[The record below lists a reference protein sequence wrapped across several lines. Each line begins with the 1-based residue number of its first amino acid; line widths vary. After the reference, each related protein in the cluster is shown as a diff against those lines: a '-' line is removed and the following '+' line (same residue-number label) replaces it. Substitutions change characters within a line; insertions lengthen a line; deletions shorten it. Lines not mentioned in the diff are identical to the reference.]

1 MWRMTDG
8 IKRRVWFEWAAS
20 AYLCASALSF
30 PPTSSPRHSVT
41 SPPASSTSGTFAP
54 AGRQTASADTL
65 SPRGGP
71 WDQQSGGRNSY
82 QSSVRSPMVDAFQ
95 SAPSPMIGG
104 PAGAGR
110 DRRDSGRM
118 QGIEEEENAS
128 QLGGAEARI
137 LIYSSKLHNPG
148 GKSSFVGL

>member
-1 MWRMTDG
+1 
-8 IKRRVWFEWAAS
+8 
-20 AYLCASALSF
+20 
-30 PPTSSPRHSVT
+30 
-41 SPPASSTSGTFAP
+41 
-54 AGRQTASADTL
+54 
-65 SPRGGP
+65 
-71 WDQQSGGRNSY
+71 
-82 QSSVRSPMVDAFQ
+82 MVDAFQ

-104 PAGAGR
+104 PA

>member
-8 IKRRVWFEWAAS
+8 VKRKVWFEWAAS

-30 PPTSSPRHSVT
+30 PPSSSPRHSAA
-41 SPPASSTSGTFAP
+41 SPPASSTSGSFAP
-54 AGRQTASADTL
+54 ASRQDTL
-65 SPRGGP
+65 SPRGGA
-71 WDQQSGGRNSY
+71 WDHQRNSY
-82 QSSVRSPMVDAFQ
+82 ASSSQRGSASPMVDAFQ

-104 PAGAGR
+104 GGGPHG

-118 QGIEEEENAS
+118 QGIEEEEGGS
-128 QLGGAEARI
+128 GGAAQGEQRI
-137 LIYSSKLHNPG
+137 LISMSKLHNPG